1 MRIMILEDDPWIA
14 DLLKQIALSIR
25 PGISVDVINTVGG
38 ALNSLQH
45 TNYVAVL
52 ADWNL
57 PDATGLN
64 FLDSLR
70 AHDQETPVLIVT
82 SRSDRESVLS
92 AKHLGISAF
101 ITKPFDISR
110 VIEVLEPLLPTEK
123 AQDYIQPPADDFS
136 SYLAQLTASELGLL

>member
-57 PDATGLN
+57 PDATGLKEG
-64 FLDSLR
+64 L
-70 AHDQETPVLIVT
+70 
-82 SRSDRESVLS
+82 
-92 AKHLGISAF
+92 K
-101 ITKPFDISR
+101 
-110 VIEVLEPLLPTEK
+110 
-123 AQDYIQPPADDFS
+123 YPPIFEA
-136 SYLAQLTASELGLL
+136 LAA